1 MDMEYIKEFL
11 IELEYVKNYSENTIK
26 SYESDLM
33 AFQEHLKNKN
43 ILDAQDDDIRNFIK
57 TFQNKKERTLAR
69 YLTTLRM
76 FYDTMLKKGHIKKSP
91 MDSID
96 SPKIGKYLPE
106 VLTIE
111 EVEKLLEFTP
121 HDNYTFRNRTI
132 LELLYSTGLRISELI
147 NLKLENID
155 LESSYIKVMGKGSKE
170 RIVPINDFATEYL
183 NKYIHE
189 IRPEMIKKNDNDYL
203 FLNNHGKGL
212 TRQAVF
218 KMIKKRGEEALIAKE
233 ISPHTLRHSFAT
245 HLLQNGAD
253 IRFIQELLG
262 HSDLSTTEIYTHI
275 SNSTLKKDYDNL
287 NPRDN

>member
-1 MDMEYIKEFL
+1 MSMENIKEFL

-33 AFQEHLKNKN
+33 AFQKYLKNKD
-43 ILDAQDDDIRNFIK
+43 ILKVNDEDIRNFIK
-57 TFQNKKERTLAR
+57 TLIDKKDRTLAR

-76 FYDTMLKKGHIKKSP
+76 FYDTMLKKEHIKKNP

-111 EVEKLLEFTP
+111 EVERLLEFTP
-121 HDNYTFRNRTI
+121 HDNFTFRNRTI

-170 RIVPINDFATEYL
+170 RIVPLNDFATEYL
-183 NKYIHE
+183 AKYVHE
-189 IRPEMIKKNDNDYL
+189 IRPQMIKKNDSDFL

-218 KMIKKRGEEALIAKE
+218 KMIKKRGEEALINKE

-275 SNSTLKKDYDNL
+275 SNSTLKKDYDEL